1 MPRTPELVPRRQGAG
16 TFAQIAAAVLSGA
29 AAMYGIQ
36 SYKAPS
42 SEPAPAEQNPAAPA
56 RRQPALSEP
65 LPVPPPPVLA
75 KSSMLVKKEPGGA
88 PQGVLAGGIDD
99 PEPRAGSRSGPE
111 RLTLRSEG
119 IGRSFDKMRF
129 SPMAPVRG
137 AAPAGKRSTRLLDK
151 APLDQK
157 DILTPS
163 GFRPEDAPEPV
174 FWTEG
179 RVERVAGSGLV
190 ALIGLSYLFF
200 TSGAF
205 AALRGKG
212 RPREDEE
219 KTA

>member
-36 SYKAPS
+36 SYTAPAS
-42 SEPAPAEQNPAAPA
+42 GQKPAEQAPA

-99 PEPRAGSRSGPE
+99 PERRAGSRSGPE

-119 IGRSFDKMRF
+119 IGRSFDRMRF
-129 SPMAPVRG
+129 SPMAPVG
-137 AAPAGKRSTRLLDK
+137 GVAPTGKRSTRLLDK
-151 APLDQK
+151 TPLDQK

-163 GFRPEDAPEPV
+163 DFRPEDAPEPV
-174 FWTEG
+174 FWTEE

-212 RPREDEE
+212 RPREEE
-219 KTA
+219 EGTA

>member
-16 TFAQIAAAVLSGA
+16 AFSQIAAAVLSGA
-29 AAMYGIQ
+29 AAMYAIQ
-36 SYKAPS
+36 SYNTPIQTPAAM
-42 SEPAPAEQNPAAPA
+42 EAPAAQTPA
-56 RRQPALSEP
+56 RRQPSLSEP
-65 LPVPPPPVLA
+65 LPVPPPPKLA

-88 PQGVLAGGIDD
+88 PQGILAGGIDD
-99 PEPRAGSRSGPE
+99 PERRAGLQSGPE

-119 IGRSFDKMRF
+119 IGRSFDRMRF
-129 SPMAPVRG
+129 NPMVPVRG
-137 AAPAGKRSTRLLDK
+137 VAPTGKRSTRLLDK

-163 GFRPEDAPEPV
+163 GFRPEDAPQPV

-212 RPREDEE
+212 RPGGEG
-219 KTA
+219 TA

>member
-1 MPRTPELVPRRQGAG
+1 MPRTPEVVPRRQGSL

-29 AAMYGIQ
+29 AVMYGLQ
-36 SYKAPS
+36 SYKAPAGPAQA
-42 SEPAPAEQNPAAPA
+42 EQPAPAGPE
-56 RRQPALSEP
+56 RRQPTLSEP
-65 LPVPPPPVLA
+65 LPVPPPPKLA

-88 PQGVLAGGIDD
+88 PQGILAGGIDD
-99 PEPRAGSRSGPE
+99 PERRAGSQPGPE

-119 IGRSFDKMRF
+119 IGRSFDRMRF
-129 SPMAPVRG
+129 SPMTPVRG
-137 AAPAGKRSTRLLDK
+137 VAPTGKRSTRLLDK
-151 APLDQK
+151 TPLDQK

-163 GFRPEDAPEPV
+163 DFRPEDAPEPV
-174 FWTEG
+174 FWTEE

-212 RPREDEE
+212 RPGGEGE